1 LFLCQR
7 RLLGGA
13 SDDGQGL
20 PANPRARL
28 GAEWPS
34 NGVTLTPTT
43 MLVDRRGSVA
53 KRNVTAPDVAAWHQ
67 LIDKLLA
74 DS

>member
-1 LFLCQR
+1 LFLRQR
-7 RLLGGA
+7 HLLGGA
-13 SDDGQGL
+13 SDDRQGL

-34 NGVTLTPTT
+34 DGVTLTPTT
-43 MLVDRRGSVA
+43 VLVDRRGSVA
-53 KRNVTAPDVAAWHQ
+53 KGSVTAPDVAAWHR